1 MTELLMRPECIVE
14 EARTW
19 LGTRFHHQ
27 GRVKGVGVD
36 CAGLVVGVAQAV
48 GVSITDCSD
57 YTRIPDGELLKKLC
71 DQQLTSITR
80 NDIAMGDVL
89 LFRIEREP
97 QHLAIVGNYVSHS
110 LRDCGDGFLSMIHAY
125 APARCVVECRLDAV
139 WMQRLVA
146 AYRLTH

>member
-1 MTELLMRPECIVE
+1 MTPERIVA

-48 GVSITDCSD
+48 GISINDCSD
-57 YTRIPDGELLKKLC
+57 YTRIPDGELLKQLC
-71 DQQLTSITR
+71 DQQLISIAR
-80 NDIAMGDVL
+80 HDIAVGDVL

-97 QHLAIVGNYVSHS
+97 QHLAIVGNYESNS
-110 LRDCGDGFLSMIHAY
+110 LGDCGDGHFSMIHAY
-125 APARCVVECRLDAV
+125 APARCVVECRLDAI
-139 WMQRLVA
+139 WLHRLVA
-146 AYRLTH
+146 AYRLITTY